1 MILLV
6 LAFALMSPNYIA
18 GLISSNRTDVTFE
31 QSTMH
36 MGKGDSITVNFD
48 RSIGEKVKSGYV
60 VVPVRDGF
68 EGSVFR
74 MLKDRV
80 GLVVERIDGAMV
92 VQSIYRG
99 SYVAEDIESGD
110 VITGLVIS
118 RKNENG
124 DYVSVAAILMLVL
137 LAFFQARTR
146 DNIGR

>member
-1 MILLV
+1 
-6 LAFALMSPNYIA
+6 
-18 GLISSNRTDVTFE
+18 
-31 QSTMH
+31 
-36 MGKGDSITVNFD
+36 FD

-92 VQSIYRG
+92 VQSIYQG

-124 DYVSVAAILMLVL
+124 DYVSVAAILMLVM

-146 DNIGR
+146 DSIGR